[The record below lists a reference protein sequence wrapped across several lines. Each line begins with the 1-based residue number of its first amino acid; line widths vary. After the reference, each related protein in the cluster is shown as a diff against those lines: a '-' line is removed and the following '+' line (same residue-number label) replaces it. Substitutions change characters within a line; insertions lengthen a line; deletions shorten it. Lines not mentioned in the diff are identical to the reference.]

1 MYLFTEVL
9 RYIHSYNRWA
19 ILVLMV
25 MVLLKSYQGWKAD
38 QYVSNGLK
46 KQSTILMGLFHLQLL
61 IGLILYAIIY
71 IPFWQGMGMALMKVS
86 AIRFYAVEH
95 LLLMVIAVVVAQ
107 FGSIASKKI
116 ADGGLAHK
124 KMFTSWLITLILV
137 LLSVLPGLMTGK
149 MTWIRI

>member
-1 MYLFTEVL
+1 MYLFTEIL

-19 ILVLMV
+19 VLVLMV
-25 MVLLKSYQGWKAD
+25 IVLLKSYQGWKAN
-38 QYVSNGLK
+38 QSVSIGLK
-46 KQSTILMGLFHLQLL
+46 KQSTILIGLFHLQLL

-71 IPFWQGMGMALMKVS
+71 IPYWQGMGMALMKVS

-95 LLLMVIAVVVAQ
+95 ILLMIIAVLVAQ
-107 FGSIASKKI
+107 IGSIKSKKTT
-116 ADGGLAHK
+116 DGGLAHK